1 MQRELEVYVDV
12 ARQPVL
18 VGRLWARERAGRETS
33 SFTYDRSWLQR
44 RDAFALAPNMPLSPG
59 QFHSPKSLFA
69 AFTDPA
75 PDSWGRKLMRRHERA
90 RAAHEGRAARTLLDI
105 DFLAGV
111 DDFSRLGALRFKVPG
126 SEGFLTGAGQPIPP
140 VVDLAHLLAASDKID
155 RGRESDADVRMMLG
169 PGTSLGGARPKATV
183 RGKGGELLF
192 AKFPKRDDDWPVTR
206 WEAAALTL
214 AQSAGITVPG
224 WKLHSVARKP
234 VLILHRFDRVE
245 IDRRVAFM
253 SALTA
258 LDASDHAEQRSYL
271 ELVDVLRQQGAAPER
286 DLTQLW
292 RRMVFNILIS
302 NTDDHLRNH
311 AFLHGGGGWSL
322 SPAYDLN
329 PVPVEVKPRIHSLAL
344 DESDATASLETALKV
359 AASFGLKQS
368 DALTIAHEVGVSVS
382 KWREAAKSSG
392 LKAGDFDFMASAFE
406 HEDLMRAQ
414 ANPAQAAPPETKK
427 RKPVVPKTA
436 GAKVAPSSAELK
448 FPAPKAA
455 RKKSG

>member
-1 MQRELEVYVDV
+1 MQRELEVYIDL

-33 SFTYDRSWLQR
+33 SFTYDRNWLQSR
-44 RDAFALAPNMPLSPG
+44 NAFALAPNMPLSPG
-59 QFHSPKSLFA
+59 QFHSPKSLFN

-90 RAAHEGRAARTLLDI
+90 RAAQDGRAARTLFDI

-126 SEGFLTGAGQPIPP
+126 SEDFLTGAGQPIPP
-140 VVDLAHLLAASDKID
+140 VIDLAQLLAASDKIE

-206 WEAAALTL
+206 WEATALAL
-214 AQSAGITVPG
+214 AHSAGITVPG

-234 VLILHRFDRVE
+234 VLILERFDRVE

-286 DLTQLW
+286 DLAQLW
-292 RRMVFNILIS
+292 RRMAFNILIS

-311 AFLHGGGGWSL
+311 AFLHETGGWGL

-329 PVPVEVKPRIHSLAL
+329 PTPVEVKPRIHALAL
-344 DESDATASLETALKV
+344 DEADATASLETALKV
-359 AASFGLKQS
+359 ASSFGLKQS
-368 DALTIAHEVGVSVS
+368 DALTIAHEVGVAVS
-382 KWREAAKSSG
+382 KWREIAKSSG
-392 LKAGDFDFMASAFE
+392 LKAADFDFMASAFE
-406 HEDLMRAQ
+406 HEDLRRAL
-414 ANPAQAAPPETKK
+414 ASPEQAAIPAKTK
-427 RKPVVPKTA
+427 RKPASGKGEGKAAGVSAGSRPK
-436 GAKVAPSSAELK
+436 GAKP
-448 FPAPKAA
+448 A
-455 RKKSG
+455 RKKSVS